1 MFSAVTITFV
11 LTALPILPS
20 TASPEL
26 PITNIGR
33 TVCHNRLSGKD
44 GRISFYSPELP
55 WYDFAIVTGYRNFY
69 PDVLKCALKV
79 QNWRLLPANDAYCGW
94 HKATSGHSFLDL
106 NNRGDIYWRYNDA
119 RGQSQ
124 SDNTSL
130 HPNAEI
136 DGQTSVQSQL
146 LPSNATLQTISAILE
161 RNHPTADIY
170 ELSTII
176 LGYVSGFLAF
186 LLLLSLV
193 HRCSLSGPRVQ
204 AASHTNSNDIELEPS
219 KSHLSQLS
227 QDTRRPLSHTK
238 IHENGF
244 AGSMSTSAPLVQSI
258 DWDPL
263 PTYAMS
269 TARHGTSS
277 CTDR

>member
-1 MFSAVTITFV
+1 MTITYI

-20 TASPEL
+20 AASPET

-33 TVCHNRLSGKD
+33 TICHNRLSGKD

-69 PDVLKCALKV
+69 PDVLKCALQV
-79 QNWRLLPANDAYCGW
+79 QNWRLLPANDAHCGW
-94 HKATSGHSFLDL
+94 HKATSEHSFLEL
-106 NNRGDIYWRYNDA
+106 NNRGDIYWRYNDT
-119 RGQSQ
+119 RRQSQ
-124 SDNTSL
+124 SDNTNTSL

-136 DGQTSVQSQL
+136 DGQISVQRQL
-146 LPSNATLQTISAILE
+146 LPSNATLHAISRILE
-161 RNHPTADIY
+161 RNRPTADIY

-193 HRCSLSGPRVQ
+193 HRCSLSGPWVQ
-204 AASHTNSNDIELEPS
+204 ATSHTNSNDIELEPS
-219 KSHLSQLS
+219 KSQLSELS
-227 QDTRRPLSHTK
+227 QDTRRPLSHTR

-244 AGSMSTSAPLVQSI
+244 AGSMRTSAPLAQSI
-258 DWDPL
+258 D
-263 PTYAMS
+263 
-269 TARHGTSS
+269 
-277 CTDR
+277 